1 MPLTLIL
8 NIGTLL
14 GAYRQAPLRLEGREM
29 DTVPAISDAWLLI
42 DGDRIADFGHMSCA
56 PQVPAGTLIID
67 AQGGWALP
75 AWCDPH
81 THIVYAGSR
90 EGEFR
95 DKIEGLTYEEIGR
108 RGGGILN
115 SAALLRDTSE
125 ASLLAQSMRRL
136 REVMAKGT
144 GAIEI
149 KSGYG
154 LTTESELKMLRV
166 IAAMAADAP
175 ALVKATF
182 LGAHAVP
189 KGMSQEEYVDTVV
202 DQMLPAVAEQ
212 GVAEF
217 VDVFC
222 DRGYFTPEQTVRI
235 ARAGRAFGLVPKLH
249 ANELAASG
257 GVEAGVQVG
266 ALSVDHL
273 ENAGQSQIRIL
284 QGTSTMPTVLPGA
297 SFFSSL
303 PYAPARDMI
312 DAGLGVA
319 LASDYNPGSSP
330 SGDMRF
336 VCSLACMKMR
346 LTPEQALNAATLNA
360 AYAMGASEQV
370 GSITPGKLANVIIT
384 EPMPQL
390 AFLFYAYT
398 TPLLRRVII
407 AGQEISQ

>member
-1 MPLTLIL
+1 MSLTLIT
-8 NIGTLL
+8 NIGTLAGARREAPERLL
-14 GAYRQAPLRLEGREM
+14 GSDM
-29 DTVPAISDAWLLI
+29 DTVPLLRDAWLLI
-42 DGDRIADFGHMSCA
+42 DGELIADYGPMTA
-56 PQVPAGTLIID
+56 LPAADASTVIID
-67 AQGGWALP
+67 AEGGWVLP

-95 DKIEGLTYEEIGR
+95 DKIAGLTYEEIGR

-115 SAALLRDTSE
+115 SAALLRATPADE
-125 ASLLAQSMRRL
+125 LMRQSMPRL

-154 LTTESELKMLRV
+154 LTTESELKMLSV
-166 IAAMAADAP
+166 IAAMAAEVP
-175 ALVKATF
+175 AIVKATF

-189 KGMSQEEYVDTVV
+189 AGMSQERYVDVV
-202 DQMLPAVAEQ
+202 CTEMIPAVAAQ
-212 GVAEF
+212 GVAQY

-222 DRGYFTPEQTVRI
+222 DRGYFTPEQTMRI
-235 ARAGRAFGLVPKLH
+235 ARVGLAAGLTPKLH

-257 GVEAGVQVG
+257 GVEVGVAVG

-273 ENAGQSQIRIL
+273 ENAGADQIRVL
-284 QGTSTMPTVLPGA
+284 AGTSTMPTALPGA

-303 PYAPARDMI
+303 PYAPAADMI
-312 DAGLGVA
+312 RAGLGVA

-336 VCSLACMKMR
+336 VCSLACLKMG
-346 LTPEQALNAATLNA
+346 LTPEQAFNAATVNA
-360 AYAMGASEQV
+360 AYAMGCSREA
-370 GSITPGKLANVIIT
+370 GTITPGKRANLQIT
-384 EPMPQL
+384 APMPQL

-407 AGQEISQ
+407 AGHQI